1 MARATA
7 RATATDMASRPTTLW
22 TECLAKDYVNKGRIG
37 VLILNHDLPSCT
49 ERLWNQ
55 ASTRVCA
62 DGGCSRIRALGIE
75 DPPPDFVIGD
85 LDSAMEEDLSFF
97 ENAGAKI
104 VDLSADQ
111 DTTDLEKCFRVL
123 LEKTDLWRREGDV
136 LAILGGFGGRWDR
149 EMSNLNVMLRHADLD
164 SILVGDASLARVVRP
179 GTNDI
184 DLNFDLEGPG
194 CALIPLCGPC
204 RVTTT
209 GLRWNLRDRK
219 TVFGELVSTSNEAVE
234 RRVTVETDVPLVWTT
249 DSNL

>member
-1 MARATA
+1 M
-7 RATATDMASRPTTLW
+7 
-22 TECLAKDYVNKGRIG
+22 
-37 VLILNHDLPSCT
+37 
-49 ERLWNQ
+49 
-55 ASTRVCA
+55 
-62 DGGCSRIRALGIE
+62 
-75 DPPPDFVIGD
+75 
-85 LDSAMEEDLSFF
+85 
-97 ENAGAKI
+97 
-104 VDLSADQ
+104 
-111 DTTDLEKCFRVL
+111 
-123 LEKTDLWRREGDV
+123 
-136 LAILGGFGGRWDR
+136 
-149 EMSNLNVMLRHADLD
+149 
-164 SILVGDASLARVVRP
+164 VRP